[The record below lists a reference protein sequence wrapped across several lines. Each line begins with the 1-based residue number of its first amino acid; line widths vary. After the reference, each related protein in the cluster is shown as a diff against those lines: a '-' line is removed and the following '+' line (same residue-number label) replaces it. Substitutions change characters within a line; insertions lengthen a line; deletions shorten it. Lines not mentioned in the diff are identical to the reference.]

1 MPKRPASDVLFQ
13 EGAVY
18 KAQPSSSRRDPP
30 IEDEMGE
37 FEDAWEDELESDE
50 DVAEINDENGVFA
63 NMLYRMVFQAVQ
75 EWMSMRVS
83 LQLMKSVTQNR

>member
-1 MPKRPASDVLFQ
+1 MPKRPATDAILQ

-18 KAQPSSSRRDPP
+18 KAQSSSSRRDLP

-50 DVAEINDENGVFA
+50 DVAETNDENGVFTVFYA
-63 NMLYRMVFQAVQ
+63 EWCLKLYSYGYR
-75 EWMSMRVS
+75 
-83 LQLMKSVTQNR
+83 